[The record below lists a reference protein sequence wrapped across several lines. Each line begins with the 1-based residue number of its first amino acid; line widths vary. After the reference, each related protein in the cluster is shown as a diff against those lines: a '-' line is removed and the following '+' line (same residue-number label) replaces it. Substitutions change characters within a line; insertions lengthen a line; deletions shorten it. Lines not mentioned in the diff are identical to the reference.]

1 MTKLSKKIIIS
12 AIILAVIIFSFIFT
26 NAPVSEN
33 VEVPSVTPKPV
44 TEISVA
50 DEPKAEEHTENTV
63 DDTPQKIILTETV
76 TDTPDAEAKP
86 EEKEPGKETEAVQ
99 TAPAVSENAQDVLTC
114 TLSVRCDDIL
124 KNMDKLKKEKVDYVP
139 SDGKIYEN
147 SKAVFHEGESAFNLL
162 IRELRSNGIHYE
174 FVRTPIYNSSYIE
187 GIGNLYEFDCGEQ
200 SGWTYKVNGKAPGYG
215 CSQYK
220 IKNNDVIEFIYS
232 CTYGW

>member
-1 MTKLSKKIIIS
+1 M
-12 AIILAVIIFSFIFT
+12 
-26 NAPVSEN
+26 
-33 VEVPSVTPKPV
+33 
-44 TEISVA
+44 
-50 DEPKAEEHTENTV
+50 
-63 DDTPQKIILTETV
+63 TETV
-76 TDTPDAEAKP
+76 TDAPDTEAKTKP
-86 EEKEPGKETEAVQ
+86 EEKEPGRETEAVQ
-99 TAPAVSENAQDVLTC
+99 AAPAVTENVQDVLTC

-200 SGWTYKVNGKAPGYG
+200 SGWTYKVNGKFPEYG